1 MPKPKA
7 MNETRCPAC
16 GHPDLD
22 DLLLPYCS
30 LVCRRLGRLGLDWRP
45 WPYRIVV
52 ASHPYL
58 IVQAGPGFDLRESV
72 LRGAR
77 DRALATERKR
87 GQRARLRTSPMSRA
101 VTPTEQHSAV
111 IQGPDDLLGVEKIQ
125 SNLGGVLR
133 DA

>member
-1 MPKPKA
+1 MQKPKA

-16 GHPDLD
+16 DSPDLD

-30 LVCRRLGRLGLDWRP
+30 LVCRRLGRLGLGWRP

-58 IVQAGPGFDLRESV
+58 IVQTGPGFDLRESV

-87 GQRARLRTSPMSRA
+87 GQRARLRTSPMSRD
-101 VTPTEQHSAV
+101 VTPTAQHSAA
-111 IQGPDDLLGVEKIQ
+111 IQVSETVLGAKKVEV
-125 SNLGGVLR
+125 NLGDVRR

>member
-1 MPKPKA
+1 MPKPKF
-7 MNETRCPAC
+7 MNETRCPVC

-30 LVCRRLGRLGLDWRP
+30 MVCRRLGRLGLGWRT

-58 IVQAGPGFDLRESV
+58 IVQTGPGFDLRESV

-77 DRALATERKR
+77 DRAFATERKR
-87 GQRARLRTSPMSRA
+87 RQRRIERLRD
-101 VTPTEQHSAV
+101 VTPTAQDNAS
-111 IQGPDDLLGVEKIQ
+111 IGVPPTALAAE
-125 SNLGGVLR
+125 NLPTE
-133 DA
+133 